1 MLVRGVKVLK
11 ILLKI
16 LVALIIA
23 FISSLYFFFKPEEP
37 NVNLN
42 EDKSVNHTLD
52 HSIHT
57 QNTGKENQSHRPVE
71 GISTLIGK
79 KTSQME
85 KKYGKPARIDPS
97 AYDYDWWIYKKDNK
111 TYFQA
116 GVEDGKVVTIY
127 AIGQQVP
134 VYPFSIGEKI
144 EDIFASI
151 LLNTEITV
159 KYEGGTYQFELSE
172 EDLNIH
178 PLVQLGDIYAEL
190 SLDKFTEKLSSIRF
204 MDKKTLIKQRPYEM
218 KYIGPLVVPKTP
230 TALEWKEIEK
240 GSEMQIF
247 DLSNIIR
254 KRFNRQ
260 LLKWDDKLSEVA
272 FGHSEDMYLN
282 KYFSHESQKYGDLSE
297 RLKEAN
303 VFFQIAGE
311 NIAAKYTD
319 GPAAMEGWLNSEDHR
334 SALLENKYNYLGV
347 GVYQHYFTQN
357 FIEKD

>member
-1 MLVRGVKVLK
+1 MVLK
-11 ILLKI
+11 ILFKI
-16 LVALIIA
+16 LVALIVA

-37 NVNLN
+37 DVNLN
-42 EDKSVNHTLD
+42 EDKSINHTLN

-57 QNTGKENQSHRPVE
+57 QNTGKQNQSHRPVK

-79 KTSQME
+79 KTSQLI
-85 KKYGKPARIDPS
+85 KDYGKPARIDPS

-116 GVEDGKVVTIY
+116 GVEDGRVVTIF
-127 AIGQQVP
+127 AIGQKVS

-159 KYEGGTYQFELSE
+159 KYNGGTYQFELSE

-218 KYIGPLVVPKTP
+218 KYVGPLVVPKTP

-254 KRFNRQ
+254 RRFNLE
-260 LLKWDDKLSEVA
+260 LLKWDDTLSQIA
-272 FGHSEDMYLN
+272 YLHSEDMDLN
-282 KYFSHESQKYGDLSE
+282 KYFSHDSPKYGNLSE
-297 RLKEAN
+297 RLKTAD
-303 VFFQIAGE
+303 VFYQVAGE
-311 NIAAKYTD
+311 NIAAKYVD
-319 GPAAMEGWLNSEDHR
+319 GPAAMEGWLNSEEHR
-334 SALLENKYNYLGV
+334 AALLESKYNYLGV
-347 GVYQHYFTQN
+347 GVYRNYFTQD
-357 FIEKD
+357 FIENN